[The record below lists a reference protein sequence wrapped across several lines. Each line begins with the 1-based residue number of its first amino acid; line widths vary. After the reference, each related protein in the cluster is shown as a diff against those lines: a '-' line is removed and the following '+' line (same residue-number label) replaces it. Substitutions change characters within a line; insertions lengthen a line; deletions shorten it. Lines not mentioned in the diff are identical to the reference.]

1 MFSPWFKKNDNFW
14 TTPISFVSSAN
25 CALHCGANVKFIDID
40 RANFNISLKLLD
52 KKLSEI
58 KKKTKLP
65 KIVMPVHLSGN
76 PVDLLELSRLSK
88 KYKFKVIEDASHA
101 SGSKIGKNFIGSCN
115 HSDLAVF
122 SFHPVKTITSGEGGA
137 ILTNS
142 KKIYEKIKILRNQGI
157 EKNLAKLKKQL
168 QILGIMK

>member
-76 PVDLLELSRLSK
+76 PVDLLNLVDYQKNINLKLSK
-88 KYKFKVIEDASHA
+88 TLLMPL
-101 SGSKIGKNFIGSCN
+101 
-115 HSDLAVF
+115 DL
-122 SFHPVKTITSGEGGA
+122 K
-137 ILTNS
+137 
-142 KKIYEKIKILRNQGI
+142 
-157 EKNLAKLKKQL
+157 
-168 QILGIMK
+168 